1 MAVREIVQVDERGRS
16 YLNKLGYAKG
26 SMIVAEPVQGE
37 ANAWIIRPGRVVS
50 DVEYALLSNPQNV
63 ASLERAIAESLAGEQ
78 GTVLA

>member
-1 MAVREIVQVDERGRS
+1 
-16 YLNKLGYAKG
+16 
-26 SMIVAEPVQGE
+26 MIVAEPVQGE